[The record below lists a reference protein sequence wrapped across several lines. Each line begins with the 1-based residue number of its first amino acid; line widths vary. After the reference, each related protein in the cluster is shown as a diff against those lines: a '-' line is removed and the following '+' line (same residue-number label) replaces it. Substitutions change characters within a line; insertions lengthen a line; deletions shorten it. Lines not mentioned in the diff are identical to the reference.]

1 MKIGILFLCNVLQVD
16 FSTMI
21 ILETPSI
28 CYVWGLTDINDIL
41 LQTIWNYFPTLFF
54 FYNFALSFN

>member
-54 FYNFALSFN
+54 L

>member
-16 FSTMI
+16 FSTII

-28 CYVWGLTDINDIL
+28 CYVWGLTGINDIL

-54 FYNFALSFN
+54 SNFALSFN